1 LSNWSLAAVAAL
13 GLFHGLNPA
22 MGWLFAVAIGFRDRT
37 WRAVVGSLGPIAAGH
52 AAAMAVAVVVFD
64 ELRVALPSGA
74 VRIAGAIALL
84 AFATARLSR
93 ERHPRW
99 VGMNLSRYELA
110 GWSFL
115 MSTAHGAGLM
125 LIPVVAGSSV
135 GTHADMLMPGSVLV
149 GGEAVLVHTGVMVAV
164 AAVVG
169 LVVYRV
175 VGVGILRRGWLN
187 LDRVWTYALGA
198 GALVMLLAG

>member
-1 LSNWSLAAVAAL
+1 
-13 GLFHGLNPA
+13 
-22 MGWLFAVAIGFRDRT
+22 MGWLFAVALGFRGPDMARGG
-37 WRAVVGSLGPIAAGH
+37 RVFGPIAAGH

-135 GTHADMLMPGSVLV
+135 STQPP
-149 GGEAVLVHTGVMVAV
+149 TC
-164 AAVVG
+164 
-169 LVVYRV
+169 
-175 VGVGILRRGWLN
+175 
-187 LDRVWTYALGA
+187 
-198 GALVMLLAG
+198 